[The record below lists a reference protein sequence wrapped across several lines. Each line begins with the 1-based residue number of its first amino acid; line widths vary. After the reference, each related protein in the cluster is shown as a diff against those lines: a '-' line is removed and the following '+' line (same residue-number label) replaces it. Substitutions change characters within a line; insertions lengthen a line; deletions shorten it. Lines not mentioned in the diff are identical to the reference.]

1 MSKFLFLT
9 NIPTPYRN
17 YFYNSLYD
25 LNFDFSV
32 FYQRKTEDDRNWD
45 VSIFKSKYKYF
56 IDDSIYYKFKN
67 FHFHLNFR
75 IIKIILFENKNCE
88 IIIGLNWN
96 DLDLLILILLKRFG
110 LIKNKFHFWSEAN
123 YETIGARNDNILKK
137 ILRKFVF
144 NCADGSHI
152 ISGKMTQITLDR
164 WGIKESNYVW
174 LPNIIQ
180 EDVFRINNDE
190 ILSRKGNEKIKFFM
204 PVRLNENIKG
214 FLNFFKAIGPS
225 NIRKVIFYV
234 AGDGP
239 DRKQL
244 YDYICENNLSDN
256 IKILGHIDSDEVK
269 YYYEISNVFLLP
281 SFSDPSPLSVFEA
294 MSMALPLL
302 ISKRCGNHFEAV
314 INSENGY
321 VFDPD
326 DHRDIINC
334 FSAIINDEKRLIE
347 MGLKSKKIFDE
358 NLNKDVILKRFLL
371 EITSTGEK
379 T

>member
-1 MSKFLFLT
+1 MSKFLFIT

-17 YFYNSLYD
+17 YFYNSLND
-25 LNFDFSV
+25 LNFDFEV
-32 FYQRKTEDDRNWD
+32 YYQRKTEDDRNWD
-45 VSIFKSKYKYF
+45 VSAFKSSYKFF
-56 IDDSIYYKFKN
+56 IDESIYYKFRN
-67 FHFHLNFR
+67 FHFHLNFK
-75 IIKIILFENKNCE
+75 IIKKIIFENKKSE

-110 LIKNKFHFWSEAN
+110 FIENKFHFWSEAN
-123 YETIGARNDNILKK
+123 YETIGARNDNFLKK

-152 ISGKMTQITLDR
+152 ISGEMTKITLDR
-164 WGIKESNYVW
+164 WNIKEAKYVW

-180 EDVFRINNDE
+180 EDVFQINSDE
-190 ILSRKGNEKIKFFM
+190 ILFRNNNPGTRFFM
-204 PVRLNENIKG
+204 PIRLNENIKG
-214 FLNFFKAIGPS
+214 FLNFFKAIGPN
-225 NIRKVIFYV
+225 NIRKAIFYV

-239 DRKQL
+239 DRKRL
-244 YDYICENNLSDN
+244 FDYVSEYNLFDN
-256 IKILGHIDSDEVK
+256 IKILGHIDSDVVK
-269 YYYEISNVFLLP
+269 YYYKISNVFLLP

-314 INSENGY
+314 NNSENGY

-326 DHRDIINC
+326 DQYDINKC
-334 FSAIINDEKRLIE
+334 FAAIINDKKKLIE
-347 MGLKSKKIFDE
+347 MGLKSKQLFNE